1 MRGWLKPMAS
11 SPARAQSL
19 KGPETS
25 VSTPSCSG
33 AATVVVI
40 WKTAHITAKNS
51 NGPATASRW
60 WERGVACSTSLTE
73 AFAAGPTDWPWL
85 SATSVLVSAMMSR

>member
-1 MRGWLKPMAS
+1 MPTPPMRPSTSRPVMRGWLKPMAS

-51 NGPATASRW
+51 NGPAT
-60 WERGVACSTSLTE
+60 G
-73 AFAAGPTDWPWL
+73 
-85 SATSVLVSAMMSR
+85 